1 MASYQDQSQDKMTK
15 GGNMGVNFRV
25 GMMKACVCV
34 CLCAVKEWKFNE
46 GIKINDLCISA
57 LQSKN
62 ESTFNSVSES
72 KFYRCIDFYVSVLRL
87 SGFLSQIKLN

>member
-1 MASYQDQSQDKMTK
+1 M
-15 GGNMGVNFRV
+15 
-25 GMMKACVCV
+25 